1 MKPSAFVKP
10 SASTRQ
16 THARAHEPNL
26 VRTSVSK
33 LNKETDHRSKRD
45 LLLKQQFV
53 TQLRT
58 TSLHT
63 EARDLLLKHV
73 CC

>member
-1 MKPSAFVKP
+1 
-10 SASTRQ
+10 
-16 THARAHEPNL
+16 
-26 VRTSVSK
+26 